1 MSGQTPQSPQT
12 PNVFSIPC
20 GAPFL
25 ETLAKALISGELV
38 QGFKPDNDPLALAS
52 VTIYVPTRR
61 AARALR
67 SVFAKLSGS
76 GTAILPTIKPLG
88 EFDEDASFFD
98 ETGAEVLDENQP
110 IGAEERVLHLAK
122 LVRYWAGFLPAHV
135 KALFGTDP
143 MVVPTTAAD
152 AVWLARDLASLIDEV
167 EREGG
172 SWEKLNDLV
181 PEELAGWWQLTSEF
195 MTIVSQHWPNQLQ
208 ELGLSE
214 PAAHRNT
221 IMRAEATRLANLKHG
236 GPVIAAGSTGSVPAT
251 AELLNVIARLPQGAL
266 VLPGLD
272 RDLNDEAWDALSTQ
286 QKTPSVFGHPQFG
299 LKKLMNRIGVSRDDV
314 KDIGVVAES
323 LKQRTAVI
331 SAALMPAH
339 TTHHWATLQGSE
351 ASHEG
356 FATVCEIVAA
366 SESQEAIAI
375 AIALREAIEDG
386 AVPAALV
393 TTDRT
398 LGRRVSAELER
409 FGIKADDSG
418 GTPLDQTPPAAL
430 FQLLLDVVF
439 TPADPA
445 KLLALLKHPLTALG
459 GNRVKTRRGA
469 EVLEL
474 LGLRGGVTVI
484 ELPIILERL
493 VKLWE
498 AKKGSHQRDW
508 NERLSNDEIEGA
520 VDVALALNDALAPLI
535 AFASGSDP
543 VSVSAACK
551 VSVAAFEAIGMDET
565 KGMTALYAGD
575 SGEALATHL
584 RNLIG
589 AEVDYTFLPS
599 EWPSIHGAM
608 ISGQAV
614 KPKSGSDPR
623 VFIWGALEARLQ
635 HVETIVLGGL
645 NEKTWPS
652 RPSDDPFLSRGMK
665 GGIGI
670 EPPERRVGLAAHDFQ
685 MLTGAKH
692 VILSRAARI
701 DGAPSVAS
709 RWLQRLHAVL
719 GETRTKAMQVRA
731 KDYLHWA
738 RQIDLGQNS
747 PREKRPNPTPSLHLR
762 PKRFSVT
769 EIETLRRDPYAIHA
783 KRILGLESLQPLL
796 RQPDAAER
804 GRLFHNIVE
813 EFVRQR
819 MKAPGTKQELE
830 AIGKKLF
837 AEEHLPD
844 ETHAL
849 WWRRF
854 ERMVENFIAFE
865 EERSGS
871 INASHVEQSSSEIE
885 IGDSGVTLRGRA
897 DRIDKMVP
905 GGADIMDYKT
915 GTNPSIKQAFTLVSP
930 QLALEAALLK
940 RNGFDLKTYASDLIY
955 VRLKPDGTVK
965 SESILKSRENAEG
978 IDAET
983 LGERAWVKLNATIAY
998 YASQSNG
1005 YISRA
1010 MPFKA
1015 GDLEGDYDHLARVME
1030 WSSGGEDG
1038 GDASS

>member
-1 MSGQTPQSPQT
+1 MSRQT
-12 PNVFSIPC
+12 PNVFSIPS

-25 ETLAKALISGELV
+25 ETLAKALIEGELV
-38 QGFKPDNDPLALAS
+38 QGFKPGNDPLALAT

-67 SVFAKLSGS
+67 SVFAELSGS

-98 ETGAEVLDENQP
+98 DTGAEVLDENRP
-110 IGAEERVLHLAK
+110 VGAEDRVLHLAK
-122 LVRYWAGFLPAHV
+122 LVSHWAGFLPNHV
-135 KALFGTDP
+135 KELFGKDP

-152 AVWLARDLASLIDEV
+152 AVWLARDLAGLIDEV

-172 SWEKLNDLV
+172 SWEKLKDLV
-181 PEELAGWWQLTSEF
+181 PEELAGWWQLTSQF
-195 MTIVSQHWPNQLQ
+195 MTIVSQHWPDQLQ

-214 PAAHRNT
+214 PAVLYKK
-221 IMRAEATRLANLKHG
+221 IMLAEAARLANAKCS

-286 QKTPSVFGHPQFG
+286 LETPSVFGHPQFG
-299 LKKLMNRIGVSRDDV
+299 LKKLMTRIGVSRDDV
-314 KDIGVVAES
+314 KDIGMVAGDM
-323 LKQRTAVI
+323 KQRTAVI
-331 SAALMPAH
+331 SAALMPAD
-339 TTHHWATLQGSE
+339 TTHHWATLRGGEGS
-351 ASHEG
+351 AEG

-375 AIALREAIEDG
+375 AIALRQAIENG
-386 AVPAALV
+386 TVPAALV

-439 TPADPA
+439 APADPA
-445 KLLALLKHPLTALG
+445 KLLSLLKHPLTALG
-459 GNRVKTRRGA
+459 GNRAKTRRGA

-484 ELPIILERL
+484 ELSNILALLKTVDNRGDGAHPPAYLKRL
-493 VKLWE
+493 T
-498 AKKGSHQRDW
+498 
-508 NERLSNDEIEGA
+508 NEETEDA
-520 VDVALALNDALAPLI
+520 VDVAMALDAALAQLI
-535 AFASGSDP
+535 SFASGNDP
-543 VSVSAACK
+543 VTVSAACK
-551 VSVAAFEAIGMDET
+551 VSVAAFEAVGLDET
-565 KGMTALYAGD
+565 QGMAALYAGD

-589 AEVDYTFLPS
+589 TEVDYTFLPS

-665 GGIGI
+665 CGIGI

-685 MLTGAKH
+685 MLTGARH

-719 GETRTKAMQVRA
+719 GEAQTKAMQARA
-731 KDYLHWA
+731 KDYLHWG
-738 RQIDLGQNS
+738 REIDLGQNS
-747 PREKRPNPTPSLHLR
+747 PREKRPNPKPALQLR

-783 KRILGLESLQPLL
+783 RRILGLEPLQPLL

-804 GRLFHNIVE
+804 GKLFHNIVE

-819 MKAPGTKQELE
+819 INAPGTKQELE

-837 AEEHLPD
+837 AGEHLPD

-865 EERSGS
+865 EERSGW
-871 INASHVEQSSSEIE
+871 IDASHVEQSSLEIE

-905 GGADIMDYKT
+905 GGADIVDYKT

-940 RNGFDLKTYASDLIY
+940 RNGFDLKTHASDLIY

-965 SESILKSRENAEG
+965 PESILKSKENDQS

-983 LGERAWVKLNATIAY
+983 LGERAWVKLKATIAY
-998 YASQSNG
+998 YACEANG

-1038 GDASS
+1038 GDASL

>member
-1 MSGQTPQSPQT
+1 MSGQT
-12 PNVFSIPC
+12 PNVFSIPS

-25 ETLAKALISGELV
+25 KTLAEALISGKLV
-38 QGFKPDNDPLALAS
+38 AGFKPDNDPLALAS

-67 SVFAKLSGS
+67 SVFAELSGS
-76 GTAILPTIKPLG
+76 GTTILPTIKPLG
-88 EFDEDASFFD
+88 EFDEDAGFFD
-98 ETGAEVLDENQP
+98 ETGPAVLEENQA

-122 LVRYWAGFLPAHV
+122 LVRRWAGFLPNYV
-135 KALFGTDP
+135 KDLFGTDP

-152 AVWLARDLASLIDEV
+152 ALWLARDLASLIDEV

-172 SWEKLNDLV
+172 SWDKLKDLV

-195 MTIVSQHWPNQLQ
+195 MTIVSQHWPKQLQ

-214 PAAHRNT
+214 PSAHRNI
-221 IMRAEATRLANLKHG
+221 IMRAEAKRLENAKLT

-286 QKTPSVFGHPQFG
+286 IETPSVFGHPQFG
-299 LKKLMNRIGVSRDDV
+299 LKKLMKLVDVTRDQV
-314 KDIGVVAES
+314 RDIGAVPTDI
-323 LKQRTAVI
+323 KQRTSVI
-331 SAALMPAH
+331 SAALMPAD
-339 TTHHWATLQGSE
+339 TTHHWASLLHKERTDD
-351 ASHEG
+351 G
-356 FATVCEIVAA
+356 FANVSEIVAA

-375 AIALREAIEDG
+375 AIALRKAIEDK
-386 AVPAALV
+386 AYPAALV

-439 TPADPA
+439 APADPA

-459 GNRVKTRRGA
+459 VNRAKTRRGA

-484 ELPIILERL
+484 ELPTILERL
-493 VKLWE
+493 KT
-498 AKKGSHQRDW
+498 ANRRDD
-508 NERLSNDEIEGA
+508 EPYQPAYIKRLTIQETEDA
-520 VDVALALNDALAPLI
+520 VDVALALSEALAPLI
-535 AFASGSDP
+535 TFASGADP
-543 VSVSAACK
+543 VTVSQACK
-551 VSVAAFEAIGMDET
+551 LSVAAFEAIGIDET
-565 KGMTALYAGD
+565 EGVALLYAGD
-575 SGEALATHL
+575 SGEALAQHL
-584 RNLIG
+584 RNLI
-589 AEVDYTFLPS
+589 AADVDYEFLPS

-614 KPKSGSDPR
+614 KPKFGSDHR

-645 NEKTWPS
+645 NEKSWPS

-665 GGIGI
+665 SGIGI

-709 RWLQRLHAVL
+709 RWLQRLHAVM
-719 GETRTKAMQVRA
+719 GETQTKVMQARA
-731 KDYLHWA
+731 QGYLHWG

-747 PREKRPNPTPSLHLR
+747 PREKRPNPTPALHFR

-769 EIETLRRDPYAIHA
+769 EIEVLRRDPFAIHA
-783 KRILGLESLQPLL
+783 KRILGLEPLQPLL

-819 MKAPGTKQELE
+819 IKAPGTKKELE
-830 AIGKKLF
+830 AIGSKLF
-837 AEEHLPD
+837 ADEGLPE

-854 ERMVENFIAFE
+854 ETMVEHFIAFE
-865 EERSGS
+865 DERAGF

-885 IGDSGVTLRGRA
+885 IGESGVTLRGRA
-897 DRIDKMVP
+897 DRIDKMVL
-905 GGADIMDYKT
+905 GGADIVDYKT
-915 GTNPSIKQAFTLVSP
+915 GSTPSIGQAFTLVSP

-940 RNGFDLKTYASDLIY
+940 RNGFDVKTHASDLLY

-965 SESILKSRENAEG
+965 PESILKSKKNDEG
-978 IDAET
+978 INADA
-983 LGERAWVKLNATIAY
+983 LGERAWAKLSAMIAY
-998 YASQSNG
+998 YASETNG

-1030 WSSGGEDG
+1030 WSSGGDDG
-1038 GDASS
+1038 GDAPV

>member
-1 MSGQTPQSPQT
+1 MSSQT
-12 PNVFSIPC
+12 PNVFSIPS

-38 QGFKPDNDPLALAS
+38 VGFKPDNDPLALAS

-67 SVFAKLSGS
+67 SVFAELSGS

-98 ETGAEVLDENQP
+98 ETGAEVLEENQP

-122 LVRYWAGFLPAHV
+122 LVRRWAEFLPNYV
-135 KALFGTDP
+135 KELFGTDP

-152 AVWLARDLASLIDEV
+152 ALWLARDLASLIDEV

-172 SWEKLNDLV
+172 SWQKLKDLI
-181 PEELAGWWQLTSEF
+181 PEELAAWWQLTSEF
-195 MTIVSQHWPNQLQ
+195 MTIVSQHWPQQLQ

-214 PAAHRNT
+214 PSAHRNI
-221 IMRAEATRLANLKHG
+221 IMRAEAKRLEAAKHT

-251 AELLNVIARLPQGAL
+251 AELLNVIAHLPQGAL

-272 RDLNDEAWDALSTQ
+272 RDLNDEAWDALSAQ
-286 QKTPSVFGHPQFG
+286 EETPSVFGHPQFG
-299 LKKLMNRIGVSRDDV
+299 LKKLMRLVGVTRADV
-314 KDIGVVAES
+314 KDIGVVLADI
-323 LKQRTAVI
+323 KQRSAVI
-331 SAALMPAH
+331 SAALMPAD
-339 TTHHWATLQGSE
+339 TTHHWASLLGNERTDD
-351 ASHEG
+351 G
-356 FATVCEIVAA
+356 FANVSEIVAA

-375 AIALREAIEDG
+375 AIALRKAIEDK
-386 AVPAALV
+386 AYPAALV

-430 FQLLLDVVF
+430 FQLVLDVVF
-439 TPADPA
+439 APADPA

-459 GNRVKTRRGA
+459 ANRTKTRRGA

-493 VKLWE
+493 KR
-498 AKKGSHQRDW
+498 AKKRDDEPHQPSYLK
-508 NERLSNDEIEGA
+508 RLTIQETEDA
-520 VDVALALNDALAPLI
+520 VDVALALSDALAPLI
-535 AFASGSDP
+535 TFASGIGP
-543 VSVSAACK
+543 VTVSQACK
-551 VSVAAFEAIGMDET
+551 VGVTAFEAIGADERQ
-565 KGMTALYAGD
+565 GVALLYAGD
-575 SGEALATHL
+575 SGEALAQHL
-584 RNLIG
+584 RNLI
-589 AEVDYTFLPS
+589 AADVDYEFQRS

-645 NEKTWPS
+645 NEKSWPS

-685 MLTGAKH
+685 MLAGAKH

-719 GETRTKAMQVRA
+719 GDTQTKAMQARA
-731 KDYLHWA
+731 QDYLHWA

-747 PREKRPNPTPSLHLR
+747 PRETRPNPTPALHLR

-783 KRILGLESLQPLL
+783 KRILGLEPLQPLL

-819 MKAPGTKQELE
+819 IKAPGTKKELE
-830 AIGKKLF
+830 AIGRKLF
-837 AEEHLPD
+837 ADEGLPE

-854 ERMVENFIAFE
+854 ETMVEHFIAFE
-865 EERSGS
+865 EERAGW
-871 INASHVEQSSSEIE
+871 INASHVEQSSLDIE

-897 DRIDKMVP
+897 DRIDKMVL
-905 GGADIMDYKT
+905 GGADIVDYKT
-915 GTNPSIKQAFTLVSP
+915 GSHPSIGQAFTLVSP

-940 RNGFDLKTYASDLIY
+940 RNGFDVKTHASDLLYI
-955 VRLKPDGTVK
+955 RLKPDGTVK
-965 SESILKSRENAEG
+965 PESILKSKKNDEG

-983 LGERAWVKLNATIAY
+983 LGERAWAKLSAMIAY
-998 YASQSNG
+998 YASDTNG

-1030 WSSGGEDG
+1030 WSSGGDDG
-1038 GDASS
+1038 GDAPI

>member
-1 MSGQTPQSPQT
+1 MNGQT
-12 PNVFSIPC
+12 PNVFSIPS

-25 ETLAKALISGELV
+25 KTLAEALISGTLV
-38 QGFKPDNDPLALAS
+38 AGFKPENDPLALAS

-67 SVFAKLSGS
+67 SVFAELSGS

-98 ETGAEVLDENQP
+98 ETGAEVLDKNP
-110 IGAEERVLHLAK
+110 AIGAEERVLHLAK
-122 LVRYWAGFLPAHV
+122 LVRHWAEFLPNYV
-135 KALFGTDP
+135 KNLFGTDP

-152 AVWLARDLASLIDEV
+152 ALWLARDLAKLIDDIQNIDEV
-167 EREGG
+167 DGKGDPWDRL
-172 SWEKLNDLV
+172 KDIV
-181 PEELAGWWQLTSEF
+181 PEELAAWWQITFEF
-195 MTIVSQHWPNQLQ
+195 IAIVSQHWPQQLQ
-208 ELGLSE
+208 ELGRSD
-214 PAAHRNT
+214 PTAHRNI
-221 IMRAEATRLANLKHG
+221 IMRAEAKRLENAKHI

-286 QKTPSVFGHPQFG
+286 EETPSVFGHPQFG
-299 LKKLMNRIGVSRDDV
+299 LKKLMMRLGINRADV
-314 KDIGVVAES
+314 KDIDVVPADI
-323 LKQRTAVI
+323 KQRTAVI
-331 SAALMPAH
+331 SAALMPAD
-339 TTHHWATLQGSE
+339 TTHHWASLLGNQRTDN
-351 ASHEG
+351 G
-356 FATVCEIVAA
+356 FANVSEIVAA

-375 AIALREAIEDG
+375 AIALRKAIEDK
-386 AVPAALV
+386 AYPAALV

-430 FQLLLDVVF
+430 FQLVLEVVF
-439 TPADPA
+439 APADPA

-459 GNRVKTRRGA
+459 GSRTKTRRGA

-484 ELPIILERL
+484 ELPIILDRL
-493 VKLWE
+493 KTVNKRDDE
-498 AKKGSHQRDW
+498 PHQPAYIK
-508 NERLSNDEIEGA
+508 RLTIQETEDA
-520 VDVALALNDALAPLI
+520 VDIALALSTALAPLVT
-535 AFASGSDP
+535 FAAGTEP
-543 VSVSAACK
+543 VTVAQACK
-551 VSVAAFEAIGMDET
+551 VSVAAFEAIGIDESQGV
-565 KGMTALYAGD
+565 KLLYAGD
-575 SGEALATHL
+575 SGDALAQHL
-584 RNLIG
+584 RNLIA
-589 AEVDYTFLPS
+589 AEVDYEFLPS

-614 KPKSGSDPR
+614 KPRSGANPD

-645 NEKTWPS
+645 NEKIWPS

-709 RWLQRLHAVL
+709 RWLQRLHAVM
-719 GETRTKAMQVRA
+719 GDAQTKAMQARA
-731 KDYLHWA
+731 QDYLYWG

-747 PREKRPNPTPSLHLR
+747 PREKRPNPTPALHLR

-769 EIETLRRDPYAIHA
+769 EIETLRRDPYAVHA
-783 KRILGLESLQPLL
+783 KRILGLEPLQPLL

-819 MKAPGTKQELE
+819 IKAPGTKNELE
-830 AIGKKLF
+830 AIGRKLF
-837 AEEHLPD
+837 ANEGLPE

-854 ERMVENFIAFE
+854 ETMVEHFIAFE
-865 EERSGS
+865 DERAGW
-871 INASHVEQSSSEIE
+871 INASHVEQSSIEIE
-885 IGDSGVTLRGRA
+885 IGESGVTLRGRA
-897 DRIDKMVP
+897 DRIDKMVL
-905 GGADIMDYKT
+905 GGADIVDYKT
-915 GTNPSIKQAFTLVSP
+915 GSTPSIGQAFTLVSP

-940 RNGFDLKTYASDLIY
+940 RNGFDVKTHASDLLY

-965 SESILKSRENAEG
+965 PESILKSKKNDEG

-983 LGERAWVKLNATIAY
+983 LGERAWAKLGAMIAY
-998 YASQSNG
+998 YASETNG

-1010 MPFKA
+1010 LPFKA

-1038 GDASS
+1038 GDAST